1 MRGRAHARGCGISLA
16 AVMLA
21 RAPIAGAA
29 FAGTLPSSAAAA
41 EVLTAE
47 ALADSRAI
55 LVAGVVLGVMAF
67 AVVASILALSARRRA
82 RKAEA
87 RARSSAGE
95 LDRRIEL
102 MQTVLLAEPQ
112 ILVHWDA
119 GLEPAVIADTLD
131 PGLGVPAEISGLLR
145 YASWLDR
152 ESARQLDER
161 LEKLRHNGEPFNL
174 MLKTAAG
181 GHIEADGRAAGGG
194 SVLKI
199 RDLAGRRR
207 ELAELLQ
214 QHQRLAHDIDAMRA
228 LVDTLPSPVWLRDGD
243 GRLDWVNGAYA
254 RAVKASGTRE
264 VVRQQIELLDMH
276 LRAAAA
282 RSLAAGNT
290 FSRRA
295 DVIVAGEARAME
307 ASVLPVGRG
316 SAGIVMDAAATA
328 GQAQPAEEGLR
339 THATLLDRMAT
350 AIAVFAPDHSLKFWN
365 SSFQALWQLDAQWL
379 EDRPTHAEILD
390 RLRQQRKLEEQSDYR
405 TWKKRQ
411 LDIYASGKTLDERW
425 HLPDGRAVHVVAER
439 GPDGGVTWLLENLT
453 ERLAL
458 ESRFNA
464 MLRVQKETLDNL
476 REGVAVFATDGR
488 LRLFNPAFRSMWRL
502 DAAMLSGE
510 PHVDDV
516 IALCRPLM
524 MPGDD
529 TWERLKT
536 AITSIHERRQPLEGE
551 IERADGSIYVYA
563 GLPLPDG
570 GMLVTCVDMTDSK
583 RVQKAL
589 MDRNEALEAA
599 NRLKSAFVSHV
610 NYELRTPLTNIIGFA
625 EMLAGSHVGKLN
637 DKQHEYLDDILAS
650 SHTLR
655 AIIDDILDLTTI
667 DAGAMELDIEPVSA
681 GEVVRAAAEGVKER
695 LRRTGLKLRVE
706 LGKDVGTFPADR
718 RRVIQVLYN
727 LLSNAIGFS
736 EKGGMIRVTCRRVG
750 DNIVMTV
757 EDKGRGIPREQIES
771 VFERFESRPGGSRH
785 RGAGLGLAIVKS
797 LVELHGGEVKL
808 TSAENVGTTVTVIF
822 PAATVLLDSEERDV
836 RAQAAARA

>member
-1 MRGRAHARGCGISLA
+1 MKRGRAHARGCWTSLA
-16 AVMLA
+16 AFTLA
-21 RAPIAGAA
+21 QPA
-29 FAGTLPSSAAAA
+29 LAAAA
-41 EVLTAE
+41 LAETLAAEVSS
-47 ALADSRAI
+47 DSRAM
-55 LVAGVVLGVMAF
+55 LVAGVVLGVVAF
-67 AVVASILALSARRRA
+67 AVVSSILALSARRRA
-82 RKAEA
+82 RRAEA

-131 PGLGVPAEISGLLR
+131 PGLGVPSDISELLR

-228 LVDTLPSPVWLRDGD
+228 LADTLPSPVWLRDGD
-243 GRLDWVNGAYA
+243 GRIDWVNGAYA
-254 RAVKASGTRE
+254 RAVKASGARE

-276 LRAAAA
+276 MRAAAA
-282 RSLAAGNT
+282 RSLAAGNV

-295 DVIVAGEARAME
+295 EVTMAGAARAME
-307 ASVLPVGRG
+307 ATVLPVGRG
-316 SAGIVMDAAATA
+316 SAGIVMEPKTAEAAS
-328 GQAQPAEEGLR
+328 GQPAEDGLH

-350 AIAVFAPDHSLKFWN
+350 AIAVFAPDHALKFWN
-365 SSFQALWQLDAQWL
+365 RSFQALWQLDARWL
-379 EDRPTHAEILD
+379 EGHPTHAEILD
-390 RLRQQRKLEEQSDYR
+390 RLRQQRKLEEHSDYR
-405 TWKKRQ
+405 SWKQRQ

-439 GPDGGVTWLLENLT
+439 GGDGSVTWLIENLT

-488 LRLFNPAFRSMWRL
+488 LRLYNPAFSAMWKL
-502 DAAMLSGE
+502 DGAMLTGE

-524 MPGDD
+524 MPDDD
-529 TWERLKT
+529 TWDRLKT

-599 NRLKSAFVSHV
+599 NRLKSAFISHV

-625 EMLAGSHVGKLN
+625 EMLAGPHVGKLN
-637 DKQHEYLDDILAS
+637 DKQREYLSDILSS

-681 GEVVRAAAEGVKER
+681 SDVVRAAVEGVKER

-706 LGKDVGTFPADR
+706 IGKDVGTFPADR

-736 EKGGMIRVTCRRVG
+736 DKGGMILVTCRRVG
-750 DNIVMTV
+750 NGIVMTV
-757 EDKGRGIPREQIES
+757 EDKGRGIARDQIDA
-771 VFERFESRPGGSRH
+771 VFERFESRPGGSSH

-797 LVELHGGEVKL
+797 LVELHGGEVSL

-822 PAATVLLDSEERDV
+822 PSGMGLLDEEEQGSR
-836 RAQAAARA
+836 RQAAARA